1 MSARRALIAATVTL
15 TLLLALVVGFG
26 LSNRLS
32 TRPSG
37 GHSSGLLSYDQYRSM
52 VGEVAPGM
60 MGEGGGDATWLS
72 RPSAYRWMMG
82 TREIAPGWMTGDRG
96 LHRIR
101 WMMGSYGD
109 DMGAF
114 VGRLFADAPGPMASR
129 DQVPMLGAHVPI
141 GVRIEHHRVVVL
153 GSSAT
158 LTVVAAT
165 GRRDAF
171 VIAGQGDPTVVMRA
185 GTALTVE
192 FVNADP
198 DRAHG
203 FIVAAPASSRSR
215 MPMMKRRPAFLGADV
230 WFLGRAG
237 ATSAH
242 VATIR
247 FVATTPG
254 TYRYLCP
261 VPDHARAGLDGSFL
275 VTPV

>member
-101 WMMGSYGD
+101 
-109 DMGAF
+109 
-114 VGRLFADAPGPMASR
+114 
-129 DQVPMLGAHVPI
+129 
-141 GVRIEHHRVVVL
+141 
-153 GSSAT
+153 
-158 LTVVAAT
+158 
-165 GRRDAF
+165 
-171 VIAGQGDPTVVMRA
+171 
-185 GTALTVE
+185 
-192 FVNADP
+192 
-198 DRAHG
+198 
-203 FIVAAPASSRSR
+203 
-215 MPMMKRRPAFLGADV
+215 
-230 WFLGRAG
+230 
-237 ATSAH
+237 
-242 VATIR
+242 
-247 FVATTPG
+247 
-254 TYRYLCP
+254 
-261 VPDHARAGLDGSFL
+261 
-275 VTPV
+275 